1 MIQCTLFRFV
11 SAGVFCMLIIAGC
24 DSSDPNVVE
33 EEMPVEAARS
43 IEVSINTSEGRQAI
57 SPYIYGSNQEL
68 SSTDAFTVR
77 RIGGNRLTGY
87 NWENDYSNAGEDWMH
102 SSDIFLLNNSGLTE
116 SSSQSGLVMTNFH
129 DQSIAMG
136 AESII
141 TLQMA
146 GYVAADKNGNV
157 STGQTAPSFRWKQVA
172 FTKNASFDAQ
182 PDRTDDTVYMDE
194 FVQFMVNRYGS
205 AASETGVQW
214 YSLDNEPGLW
224 ASTHPR
230 IHPEQLKVTDLVD
243 RSIELALA
251 VKAVDPDAKI
261 VGPALYGFAAYETLQ
276 GAPDWEQ
283 ERTGKWFIEYYL
295 EKMREAEQ
303 THGMRLLDVL
313 DVHWYPEA
321 RGDNRITLNDG
332 TGTTKDALAR
342 LQAPRTLWDA
352 SYVEDSWIGQWKQA
366 FLPIIP
372 TLQESIESYYPGTK
386 LGITEYNYGAG
397 NSISGG
403 LAQVDVLGVF
413 GTSDIHLAALW
424 RLNGEHRYASSAF
437 KLYRDYDGQGSE
449 YGNTAVQVDLGDK
462 ETYSVYASIHDGN
475 EEQLHIM
482 VVNKHMEDAT
492 AFTFNTESSSSYS
505 GADIWFF
512 DQRSPLVQQ
521 ASSQSIS
528 GDSFTYTVPAQT
540 AMHFVLK

>member
-1 MIQCTLFRFV
+1 MIKSVLYRFV
-11 SAGVFCMLIIAGC
+11 LSGLLCMLFIAGC

-33 EEMPVEAARS
+33 EEIPIQASRS

-116 SSSQSGLVMTNFH
+116 SSSQSAVVMTNFH

-157 STGQTAPSFRWKQVA
+157 SAGQTAPSFRWKQVA
-172 FTKNASFDAQ
+172 FTKDAPFDAQ

-230 IHPEQLKVTDLVD
+230 IHPEPLKVTDLVD

-303 THGMRLLDVL
+303 THGIRLLDVL

-332 TGTTKDALAR
+332 SETTNDALAR

-413 GTSDIHLAALW
+413 GTSGIHLATLW
-424 RLNGEHRYASSAF
+424 RLNGEHRYTSSAF
-437 KLYRDYDGQGSE
+437 TLYRDYDGQGSV
-449 YGNTAVQVDLGDK
+449 YGNTAVQVDLADK
-462 ETYSVYASIHDGN
+462 ETFSVYASIHDDN
-475 EEQLHIM
+475 DEQLHIM

-492 AFTFNTESSSSYS
+492 AFTFTTESSSSYS
-505 GADIWFF
+505 EADIWFF

-528 GDSFTYTVPAQT
+528 GETFNYTVPAQT